1 MADMRIRAYKLV
13 VRVVATRA
21 LVLLAAAGTVRYWQ
35 AWLMLGI
42 NAVGEAGTTHY
53 LLRHDRTLLLRRMQS
68 GADAELNKDR
78 TVVQVVLRVALAGVL
93 VVAGLDHRYGWS
105 QVAPR
110 VSLLAD
116 VAVAAGL
123 VIVWLTFRA
132 NSFASSIVEVN
143 AEQKVISTGPYALV
157 RHPMYA
163 GMVVTLAG
171 MAPALGSWCA
181 LVAVGVFVAA
191 IVVRLTEE
199 EQFLARNL
207 VGYADY
213 RAKVRHRLAPL
224 VW

>member
-1 MADMRIRAYKLV
+1 
-13 VRVVATRA
+13 
-21 LVLLAAAGTVRYWQ
+21 
-35 AWLMLGI
+35 
-42 NAVGEAGTTHY
+42 
-53 LLRHDRTLLLRRMQS
+53 
-68 GADAELNKDR
+68 
-78 TVVQVVLRVALAGVL
+78 
-93 VVAGLDHRYGWS
+93 
-105 QVAPR
+105 
-110 VSLLAD
+110 
-116 VAVAAGL
+116 
-123 VIVWLTFRA
+123 
-132 NSFASSIVEVN
+132 
-143 AEQKVISTGPYALV
+143 
-157 RHPMYA
+157 MYA